1 MSSEP
6 LKAPNAM
13 PMSVSIGHSSLTGP
27 RDRNEDFCGVVTPR
41 GVELENKGLIAAVAD
56 GIGGHHGGREAA
68 EYTVRGLLSDY
79 YATPDTWS
87 VPHALEKVLVP
98 LNRWVMAEGG
108 RQPELAGM
116 ATTLTVLVLRGR
128 RYICAH
134 VGDSRLYLLRD
145 GLITQLTIDHVWEH
159 PELKNVLSRAVGLD
173 RHFQL
178 DFMDGELQQGD
189 CFLLCS
195 DGVWGVLGDDRL
207 RETLLAHPDAQQAAA
222 PRASLALAAGGQ
234 DNASAVVVRVE
245 SLPAQNLRDSLE
257 GTSRLP

>member
-1 MSSEP
+1 MP
-6 LKAPNAM
+6 LEI
-13 PMSVSIGHSSLTGP
+13 STGHASLAGP
-27 RDRNEDFCGVVTPR
+27 RERNEDFCGTVTPAGR
-41 GVELENKGLIAAVAD
+41 ELETKGALLTVAD
-56 GIGGHHGGREAA
+56 GVSGNSGGREAA

-128 RYICAH
+128 RYISAH

-222 PRASLALAAGGQ
+222 DRKS
-234 DNASAVVVRVE
+234 
-245 SLPAQNLRDSLE
+245 
-257 GTSRLP
+257 TRLNS